1 MELVPV
7 RQGSYVKKKSDRRMP
22 GAAHRNGPDPVQL
35 KTLEPR
41 ALLVSYAGLIL
52 KEDAAERDLHLP
64 DRRLHAQVSAFEL
77 GSVSVGKTYRHPLA
91 GGSTSRFAAVCQ
103 QHDVGES
110 EFFHVFDRSVIEL
123 YLHAHSIA
131 QGKEIG

>member
-1 MELVPV
+1 MPFPV
-7 RQGSYVKKKSDRRMP
+7 VCLFWRMP

-35 KTLEPR
+35 KAFEPR

-52 KEDAAERDLHLP
+52 KEDAAERDIHLP

-91 GGSTSRFAAVCQ
+91 GGSASGLAAVGEK
-103 QHDVGES
+103 HDVPEA
-110 EFFHVFDRSVIEL
+110 EHLHIFDRCVVEF
-123 YLHAHSIA
+123 HDHDHSIA
-131 QGKEIG
+131 QGV

>member
-1 MELVPV
+1 MV
-7 RQGSYVKKKSDRRMP
+7 RIRGRLPCAADRR
-22 GAAHRNGPDPVQL
+22 GADAVQL
-35 KTLEPR
+35 KAFEPR
-41 ALLVSYAGLIL
+41 VLLVAYAGLIV
-52 KEDAAERDLHLP
+52 KNNAAERDVYLP
-64 DRRLHAQVSAFEL
+64 DWRFRAHVSAFKL
-77 GSVSVGKTYRHPLA
+77 GPVSVGKTYRHPLA
-91 GGSTSRFAAVCQ
+91 GGSASRFAAVCQ

>member
-1 MELVPV
+1 MLFV
-7 RQGSYVKKKSDRRMP
+7 
-22 GAAHRNGPDPVQL
+22 A
-35 KTLEPR
+35 
-41 ALLVSYAGLIL
+41 YAGLII
-52 KEDAAERDLHLP
+52 KNDAAERDIYLP
-64 DRRLHAQVSAFEL
+64 DRRLSAHMGAFKLGPVSI
-77 GSVSVGKTYRHPLA
+77 GKTYRHPLA

-110 EFFHVFDRSVIEL
+110 EFFHVFDRGVIEL